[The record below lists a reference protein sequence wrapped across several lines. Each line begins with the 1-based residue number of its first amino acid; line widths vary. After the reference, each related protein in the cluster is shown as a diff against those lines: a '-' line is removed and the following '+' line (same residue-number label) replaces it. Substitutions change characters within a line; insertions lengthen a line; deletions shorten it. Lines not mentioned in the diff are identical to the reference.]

1 MGVNKVKAFQT
12 IEGYNLMCVS
22 PPFFFCGISAPTASY
37 TAKSTIKTWLDS
49 FLHNKVKKIL
59 RRT

>member
-22 PPFFFCGISAPTASY
+22 PPFFLWDKRPYGVLY
-37 TAKSTIKTWLDS
+37 GEKYD
-49 FLHNKVKKIL
+49 
-59 RRT
+59 

>member
-22 PPFFFCGISAPTASY
+22 PPPFFLWDKRPYGVLY
-37 TAKSTIKTWLDS
+37 GEKYD
-49 FLHNKVKKIL
+49 
-59 RRT
+59 